1 MEIGIGGLGFSRY
14 ARFIR
19 RCVARKVSLR
29 GSFRQLLAIPAAGRK
44 ASTATHYFLPP
55 VGTFRIAETQNWNR
69 RPMPLLSPVTSAT
82 KSLSALTMSRF
93 LGLGTLT
100 IPPLAVDS
108 DLGRVSTAIAFVST
122 LNRDQ
127 IMKLQIAK
135 RERVLLAVNQ
145 CSARRVDDDVRVET
159 GLQHK
164 SIRA

>member
-1 MEIGIGGLGFSRY
+1 MTT
-14 ARFIR
+14 
-19 RCVARKVSLR
+19 
-29 GSFRQLLAIPAAGRK
+29 AAQ
-44 ASTATHYFLPP
+44 TM
-55 VGTFRIAETQNWNR
+55 NR

-93 LGLGTLT
+93 LGVDTLT
-100 IPPLAVDS
+100 IPPLAVDC

-122 LNRDQ
+122 LNRYQ